1 MFLVCVCMITL
12 AGCQETPEES
22 AVASKAG
29 GLSEDVLAE
38 PLSEG
43 ETQTLELPDRWE
55 ETKKWSNDR
64 WIFQADVDLGSIET
78 GNLPIVEFEQHAMTQ
93 EELES
98 LTNYFAGGE
107 TLYAPLVTTK
117 DAYQNKLD
125 RIRNM
130 EGIYAV
136 YTIDIAVSTKME
148 MLEKGLEAAPEAAG
162 QETQEVQPVFSARLD
177 DPGEDAAQDRRKS
190 ISEEEDAMEL
200 YFSAEIGEDRQ
211 SSITARKYDSRTGRS
226 SQFEWMS
233 GDEIIYQKA
242 DISIRNY
249 PYLTKWKNLHGF
261 I

>member
-1 MFLVCVCMITL
+1 MRKKRCRMWTVFLVCVCMITL

-117 DAYQNKLD
+117 DVYQINWTEYGIWKEYTLF
-125 RIRNM
+125 IR
-130 EGIYAV
+130 
-136 YTIDIAVSTKME
+136 ST
-148 MLEKGLEAAPEAAG
+148 
-162 QETQEVQPVFSARLD
+162 QR
-177 DPGEDAAQDRRKS
+177 
-190 ISEEEDAMEL
+190 
-200 YFSAEIGEDRQ
+200 
-211 SSITARKYDSRTGRS
+211 
-226 SQFEWMS
+226 
-233 GDEIIYQKA
+233 
-242 DISIRNY
+242 
-249 PYLTKWKNLHGF
+249 
-261 I
+261 